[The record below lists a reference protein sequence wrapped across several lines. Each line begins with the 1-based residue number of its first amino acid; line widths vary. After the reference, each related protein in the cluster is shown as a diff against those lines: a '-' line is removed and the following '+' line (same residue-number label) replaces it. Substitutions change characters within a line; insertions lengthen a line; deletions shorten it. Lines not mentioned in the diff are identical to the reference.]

1 MAGNLETPEARQAAL
16 REVRR
21 MLGRQQY
28 LAQLAQQQDP
38 QHRALVE
45 QLAEKQESTA
55 LSMMLSRL
63 HAADIA
69 DILEG
74 LPLDERKRVWDVVRE
89 ERGGVVLLE
98 AGETVRGWLIEVLD
112 AEGLQQVLAQLDAED
127 LAWVAEDLPRDALD
141 ARLAQLTRSE
151 QQWVASALGYEE
163 DSVGN
168 LMTREYTSALA
179 SDTVAGLVARLQHDG
194 KLPEQT
200 DAIFVIDNRG
210 VLQGRIPLEKLLLV
224 AASTP
229 LSEMLV
235 DDVVSF
241 RPHDEAQDA
250 VNAFER
256 YDLVSAPVLN
266 HRRQLIGRLT
276 VEAVME
282 WMHESSHEDLLGSAG
297 LDGEEDLYAP
307 VRESARNRAY
317 WLAVNLCTA
326 FIASRVI
333 GFFEATIAQMVALA
347 TLMPIVASIG
357 GNTGNQTTALV
368 IRALALDQVR
378 NDNLRVVYRKEVA
391 VSLLN
396 GVALGV
402 VVALFALVL
411 YHDVYLA
418 LTIGLAMVICLF
430 FAAIV
435 GVSVPLLLKRFNRD
449 PALGSSTLVT
459 AFTDSL
465 GFFVFLGLATLLLI

>member
-1 MAGNLETPEARQAAL
+1 MAGNLESPEARQAAL

-21 MLGRQQY
+21 MLGRQSY

-45 QLAEKQESTA
+45 QLAERQEATA
-55 LSMMLSRL
+55 LSMMLARL

-74 LPLDERKRVWDVVRE
+74 LPHGERRRVWDVVRA

-98 AGETVRGWLIEVLD
+98 ASESVRHWLIEALP
-112 AEGLQQVLAQLDAED
+112 APELAQVLAQLDAED
-127 LAWVAEDLPRDALD
+127 LAWIAEDLPREALD
-141 ARLAQLTRSE
+141 ARLAQLSSSE
-151 QQWVASALGYEE
+151 QQWVASALGYDE
-163 DSVGN
+163 DSVGD
-168 LMTREYTSALA
+168 LMTREFTAAL
-179 SDTVAGLVARLQHDG
+179 SHVTVAELVSRLQNEG
-194 KLPEQT
+194 SLPEQT
-200 DAIFVIDNRG
+200 DAIFVIDGRG
-210 VLQGRIPLEKLLLV
+210 VLQGRIALDRLLLV
-224 AASTP
+224 PATTRLADI
-229 LSEMLV
+229 LV
-235 DDVVSF
+235 QDVVSF
-241 RPHDEAQDA
+241 RPDDEAQEA

-256 YDLVSAPVLN
+256 YDLVSAPVVN

-297 LDGEEDLYAP
+297 LAGEEDLYAP

-333 GFFEATIAQMVALA
+333 GFFETTIAQMVALA

-378 NDNLRVVYRKEVA
+378 NDNLRVLYRKEIA
-391 VSLLN
+391 VSLLS
-396 GVALGV
+396 GVALGC
-402 VVALFALVL
+402 VVALFALAL
-411 YHDVYLA
+411 YHDWHLA

-435 GVSVPLLLKRFNRD
+435 GVSVPLLLKRFDRD
-449 PALGSSTLVT
+449 PALGSSTMVT

-465 GFFVFLGLATLLLI
+465 GFFVFLGLATILLI